1 MVPVEQENIADDEAC
16 VEDDHDQ
23 EPDISV
29 PQPILYIRPKVEV
42 PVPSYDGE
50 QAEANWCDYLV
61 VKS

>member
-50 QAEANWCDYLV
+50 QAEAN
-61 VKS
+61 